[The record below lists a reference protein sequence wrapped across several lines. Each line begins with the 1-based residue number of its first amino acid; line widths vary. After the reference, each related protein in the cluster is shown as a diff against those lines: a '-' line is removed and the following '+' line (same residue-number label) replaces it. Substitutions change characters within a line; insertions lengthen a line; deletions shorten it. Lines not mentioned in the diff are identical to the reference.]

1 MDLVVEEQGAV
12 PFVKKH
18 NILHKIFEEK
28 VQFWALGVFISNWPF
43 IDVLQTL
50 QPTYLLYLNWYVGRG
65 GVSAYTP
72 FLFFLYSPFKESQIV
87 FTFYEIKKLIKLQ
100 ISNLMLF
107 SRAL

>member
-18 NILHKIFEEK
+18 NILYKIFEEK

-50 QPTYLLYLNWYVGRG
+50 QFTYLLYLNWYVGAG
-65 GVSAYTP
+65 LYP
-72 FLFFLYSPFKESQIV
+72 LFIFP
-87 FTFYEIKKLIKLQ
+87 LQ
-100 ISNLMLF
+100 SL
-107 SRAL
+107 